1 MTGKKYT
8 DDELLRLIRN
18 GDEQAFEFLYDT
30 YATRLIAFAASKLN
44 APEEAKDIIHDLFV
58 QLWQQRFDLSVTI
71 SLEAYLFS
79 AVRYRMIDL
88 IRKSAVKNKYLSI
101 LEKLPTGASSS
112 EQVVNRKELESI
124 LQESVNALTPR
135 LKEVFQLSRN
145 EHLTIRE
152 IAARLKISE
161 QTVKNQL
168 SSALSQIRS
177 RLSGRDLLTTLL
189 IFFYIQ

>member
-1 MTGKKYT
+1 MIFSCSCGSSV
-8 DDELLRLIRN
+8 LISPSPYPWKLTCFRQS
-18 GDEQAFEFLYDT
+18 GT
-30 YATRLIAFAASKLN
+30 ASS
-44 APEEAKDIIHDLFV
+44 IC
-58 QLWQQRFDLSVTI
+58 
-71 SLEAYLFS
+71 
-79 AVRYRMIDL
+79 
-88 IRKSAVKNKYLSI
+88 RKSAVKNKYLSI
-101 LEKLPTGASSS
+101 LEKLPAGASSS

-189 IFFYIQ
+189 IFFLHPIVPIAGQNNL